1 MSSSRPV
8 QRLPLPPRT
17 SRRRLLW
24 GLLSLPMVAG
34 CAQMAVVGRVF
45 YGDPKH
51 DGIFEQITGSA
62 LDKGAR
68 VALVCTAPD
77 SISTE
82 YDMVSLDIQKELIRM
97 MRKKGIDVIESAKV
111 STALDDNG
119 GYFDLRAI
127 VDAVD
132 VDYLFH
138 VDVEQFSHLAPN
150 SPQLYHGRATG
161 YVYGYKIEGENEQAA
176 GKHAVHVFEREFNSE
191 YPGKHPVP
199 ADRTP
204 ERVFRNRFIQHLCS
218 ELGRMF
224 YEFRTNETF

>member
-1 MSSSRPV
+1 MC
-8 QRLPLPPRT
+8 LPLA
-17 SRRRLLW
+17 
-24 GLLSLPMVAG
+24 AG
-34 CAQMAVVGRVF
+34 CAQMAVVGRIF

-51 DGIFEQITGSA
+51 DGIFEQITGEP

-77 SISTE
+77 SITTE
-82 YDMVSLDIQKELIRM
+82 YDMVSLDIQKELIRK
-97 MRKKGIDVIESAKV
+97 MRQKDIDVVEPGAI

-132 VDYLFH
+132 ADYLFH
-138 VDVEQFSHLAPN
+138 VDVEHFSHLAPN
-150 SPQLYHGRATG
+150 SPQLYHGHATG
-161 YVYGYKIEGENEQAA
+161 YVYGYKIEGANERSAER
-176 GKHAVHVFEREFNSE
+176 HAIHVFEREFNSE

-199 ADRTP
+199 ADKTP
-204 ERVFRNRFIQHLCS
+204 ERVFRNRFIAHLCS